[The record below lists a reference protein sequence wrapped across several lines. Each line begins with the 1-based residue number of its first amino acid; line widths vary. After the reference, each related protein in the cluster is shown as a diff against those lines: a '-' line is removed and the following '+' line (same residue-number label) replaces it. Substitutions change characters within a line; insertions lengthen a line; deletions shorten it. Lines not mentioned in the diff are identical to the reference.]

1 MKKQEQ
7 TLVIDNLEAARA
19 LRETQFLAYFLEP
32 SSPSEVAKLA
42 GIAANLMHHH
52 AKRYLEL
59 GLLFEAKREA
69 GKVFYQLT
77 ARSFKLPQNLLP
89 ANDEIAQTLSELS
102 GAFAK
107 AYERSDRINTYDDT
121 DDVNYEYASFGTP
134 QDYTPGV
141 NHQDAATEARPTHFQ
156 ARSFRLSTSSYCK
169 LLREIS
175 DLIGNAIMDRSDDA
189 AQCTLAFLAF
199 EGSINDTPFGEN
211 SDLHNVNSFLPNVIL
226 GPKAKLEN
234 TADAATVL

>member
-1 MKKQEQ
+1 M
-7 TLVIDNLEAARA
+7 
-19 LRETQFLAYFLEP
+19 P
-32 SSPSEVAKLA
+32 SSPSEVAELA

-69 GKVFYQLT
+69 GKVFYQLV
-77 ARSFKLPQNLLP
+77 ARSFKLPQNLL
-89 ANDEIAQTLSELS
+89 AADEKIIHTLSELS
-102 GAFAK
+102 SAFAK
-107 AYERSDRINTYDDT
+107 AYERSDRINTYDDA
-121 DDVNYEYASFGTP
+121 DFAHVSFGSP
-134 QDYTPGV
+134 KDYTPGV

-156 ARSFRLSTSSYCK
+156 ARSFRLSASSYCK

-199 EGSINDTPFGEN
+199 EGSINDTPANEN
-211 SDLHNVNSFLPNVIL
+211 SDLHDVSSFLPNVIL
-226 GPKAKLEN
+226 GPTPKLEKA
-234 TADAATVL
+234 ADTATVL

>member
-7 TLVIDNLEAARA
+7 TLLIDNIEAARA

-69 GKVFYQLT
+69 GKVFYQLV
-77 ARSFKLPQNLLP
+77 ARNFKLPQNLLP
-89 ANDEIAQTLSELS
+89 ADEEIAQTLSELS
-102 GAFAK
+102 SRFVK
-107 AYERSDRINTYDDT
+107 AYERSDRINTYDDA
-121 DDVNYEYASFGTP
+121 DFEYASFGSP
-134 QDYTPGV
+134 QDYVPGV

-156 ARSFRLSTSSYCK
+156 ARSFRLSASSYTK

-199 EGSINDTPFGEN
+199 EGSINDTPTSEN

-226 GPKAKLEN
+226 GPKARLEN
-234 TADAATVL
+234 SATVL

>member
-1 MKKQEQ
+1 MRKQEQ
-7 TLVIDNLEAARA
+7 TLVIDNPEAARA

-32 SSPSEVAKLA
+32 ASPSEVAKLA

-89 ANDEIAQTLSELS
+89 ADEEIAQTLSELS
-102 GAFAK
+102 GAFSK
-107 AYERSDRINTYDDT
+107 AYERSDRKNIYDDA
-121 DDVNYEYASFGTP
+121 DFEYVSFGAP
-134 QDYTPGV
+134 QDYIPGV
-141 NHQDAATEARPTHFQ
+141 NHQDAESEARPTHFQ
-156 ARSFRLSTSSYCK
+156 ARSFRLSPSSYGK

-226 GPKAKLEN
+226 GPKAKLEK
-234 TADAATVL
+234 TANSATVL